1 MLVSIKITNLNAVVH
16 DHQLQIS
23 VAAIIMGGGYTVHMI
38 EYDIVNNIRNII
50 IDRDK
55 VNEATVI
62 LMIIIIMIFDK
73 LI

>member
-1 MLVSIKITNLNAVVH
+1 
-16 DHQLQIS
+16 
-23 VAAIIMGGGYTVHMI
+23 MI

>member
-23 VAAIIMGGGYTVHMI
+23 VAAIIMGGYTVHMI

>member
-23 VAAIIMGGGYTVHMI
+23 VAAIIMGWYTVHMI